1 MSKFSL
7 DKKGYNTKEVN
18 DYINNLYLKY
28 EEKLSEQKDRVFAL
42 KSELEK
48 AQARLDH
55 YIEKDKQIS
64 QALIYAVEKADEIE
78 SASKKIYELEIKRV
92 RLLYKRWEELLLEV
106 ESKYPQINNNSY
118 IYSLLDSFKAS
129 INDVLEQN
137 FNLNNSMKTA
147 ENLKQNLKKNGDS
160 YIKNILNKMEYAFS
174 SQPEAEKT
182 RVTTPKQTI
191 KKIDIS
197 NVMSNHEKE
206 QSRMN
211 ALSNRLNV
219 ITNSLS
225 LKSNEDL
232 VDGYLNSDLD
242 DEFANTAYAKN
253 ITRKKITPEDNSPFN
268 YAYPTPN
275 DSGFDLKEALNPKED
290 LDEIM
295 KAFDFFDE
303 H

>member
-1 MSKFSL
+1 MFKFSL

-253 ITRKKITPEDNSPFN
+253 ITRKKITQEDNSPFN

>member
-7 DKKGYNTKEVN
+7 DKKGYNTKEVD

-48 AQARLDH
+48 AQSRLDH

-118 IYSLLDSFKAS
+118 IYSLLDSFKNS

-137 FNLNNSMKTA
+137 FNLNNSMKNA
-147 ENLKQNLKKNGDS
+147 ENIKQNLKKNGDS
-160 YIKNILNKMEYAFS
+160 YIKNILNKMEYAFNT
-174 SQPEAEKT
+174 QPEVENVQP
-182 RVTTPKQTI
+182 VTAKPAI
-191 KKIDIS
+191 KKVDIT
-197 NVMSNHEKE
+197 NIMSNHEKE
-206 QSRMN
+206 RSRIN
-211 ALSNRLNV
+211 SLSNKLNA
-219 ITNSLS
+219 ITNSAA
-225 LKSNEDL
+225 LKANEDL
-232 VDGYLNSDLD
+232 VDGYLNSELD

-253 ITRKKITPEDNSPFN
+253 ITRKKMTPEDDSPFN
-268 YAYPTPN
+268 YAFPSPN
-275 DSGFDLKEALNPKED
+275 ETGFDLKEALNPKED